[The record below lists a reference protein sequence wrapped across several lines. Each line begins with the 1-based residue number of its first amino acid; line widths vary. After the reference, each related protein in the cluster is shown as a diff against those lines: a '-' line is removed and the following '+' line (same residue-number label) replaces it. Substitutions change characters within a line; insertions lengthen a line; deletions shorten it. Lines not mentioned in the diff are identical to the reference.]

1 MQMLNPDE
9 TENRENSPNT
19 PAELCM
25 CPPKQC
31 KVLYKILK
39 QSHGEGI
46 MDSGR
51 ELGTG
56 YAHCGTTGVEGPVVG
71 GVLL

>member
-9 TENRENSPNT
+9 TEKS
-19 PAELCM
+19 ELPQHAGRVVYVPQTM
-25 CPPKQC
+25 QSF
-31 KVLYKILK
+31 LIQILK

-56 YAHCGTTGVEGPVVG
+56 YAH
-71 GVLL
+71 

>member
-1 MQMLNPDE
+1 MQMLNPDK
-9 TENRENSPNT
+9 TEKS
-19 PAELCM
+19 ELPQHAGRVVYVPQTM
-25 CPPKQC
+25 QSF
-31 KVLYKILK
+31 LIQILK

>member
-1 MQMLNPDE
+1 MKQKIEKTPP
-9 TENRENSPNT
+9 TRRPNCVC
-19 PAELCM
+19 A
-25 CPPKQC
+25 PPKQC

-71 GVLL
+71 GVPL